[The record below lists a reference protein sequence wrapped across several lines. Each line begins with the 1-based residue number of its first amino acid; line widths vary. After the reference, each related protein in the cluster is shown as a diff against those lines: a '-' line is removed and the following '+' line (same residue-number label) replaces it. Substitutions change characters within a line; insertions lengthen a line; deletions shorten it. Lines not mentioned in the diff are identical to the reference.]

1 MTDTAAGTAARVR
14 TGELSPRQAV
24 QASLDAIAARDLA
37 IGAFQV
43 VRGERAL
50 AEADAVA
57 ERPDLAELPLAGV
70 PVAVKDNVAVGGEPM
85 RHGSA
90 ATSPQPSVADHEVV
104 RRMRAAGAVVVGIT
118 RLPELGVWATTDSIV
133 GVTRNP
139 WDLACTP
146 GGSSGGSAA
155 AVAAGMVPVAHGND
169 GLGSIRI
176 PAACCGLVGIKPG
189 TGVVPCDIGPTGW
202 YGLAEN
208 GALATTVA
216 DAALLLS
223 VQAGRPELAQ
233 AQPVDRPLRVALSVR
248 PPVAG
253 ISLDRAYREAA
264 EGVAT
269 ALEKAGHHVVP
280 AEVAAPTSAALAVFA
295 RWFAGTLDD
304 AEHVERRLLEKRTRV
319 HGRLGTL
326 TRPLVR
332 PGQRERLRATM
343 RTFFAPYDVLLTPA
357 LAQPPIAAE
366 RWGQRGWLANIV
378 ANARYAPY
386 QAAWNL
392 AGFPAMT
399 VPAGMHP
406 AGTPLAV
413 QLVAP
418 DGGEG
423 LLLSL
428 AAQIEALMP
437 WPRTAPVAA

>member
-1 MTDTAAGTAARVR
+1 
-14 TGELSPRQAV
+14 
-24 QASLDAIAARDLA
+24 IAARDLA

-43 VRGERAL
+43 VRGEQAL

-57 ERPDLAELPLAGV
+57 GRPDLADLPLAGV
-70 PVAVKDNVAVGGEPM
+70 PVAVKDNVAVGGEPT

-90 ATSPQPSVADHEVV
+90 ATSPAPAAADHEVV

-118 RLPELGVWATTDSIV
+118 RLPELGVWATTDGIF

-139 WDLACTP
+139 WDPARTS

-189 TGVVPCDIGPTGW
+189 TGVVPCDLGPTNW
-202 YGLAEN
+202 CGLAEN

-216 DAALLLS
+216 DAGLLLS
-223 VQAGRPELAQ
+223 VQAGRPELAEV
-233 AQPVDRPLRVALSVR
+233 APVDRPLSVGLSVR

-253 ISLDRAYREAA
+253 IPVDPAYREAA
-264 EGVAT
+264 EGVAA

-280 AEVAAPTSAALAVFA
+280 AELAMPMSAALAVFA

-304 AEHVERRLLEKRTRV
+304 AENVERRLLERRTRV
-319 HGRLGTL
+319 HARLGTL

-332 PGQRERLRATM
+332 PGQRERLRARM

-366 RWGQRGWLANIV
+366 RWGQRGWLANMV
-378 ANARYAPY
+378 ANSRYAPF

-392 AGFPAMT
+392 AGYPAMT
-399 VPAGMHP
+399 VPAGIHP
-406 AGTPLAV
+406 TAGMPLAV

-428 AAQIEALMP
+428 AAQVEELLP
-437 WPRTAPVAA
+437 WPRTAPMAAGASSAGG